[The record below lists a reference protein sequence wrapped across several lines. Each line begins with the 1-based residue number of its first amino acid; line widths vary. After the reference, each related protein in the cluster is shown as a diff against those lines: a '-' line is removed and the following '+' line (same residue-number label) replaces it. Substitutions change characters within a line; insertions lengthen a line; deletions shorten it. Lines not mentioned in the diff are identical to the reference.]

1 MLYKPVGFLSQLR
14 SNDPKEIGKKDLL
27 SALYDF
33 PEGVM
38 VIGRLDFKSEG
49 LLLLTDKG
57 KLADQVNR
65 SGVEKEYWVMLDGEI
80 SDRALSQ
87 LGSGMGISLHGKPY
101 KTKPCKVERL
111 ADPIGLPPP
120 DAALRIERHRKGSW
134 IKITLT
140 EGKFRQIRKMTAGL
154 GYPTQRLIRM
164 RIGSLHL
171 GDLVPGAVKA
181 ISLEAHFSP

>member
-1 MLYKPVGFLSQLR
+1 
-14 SNDPKEIGKKDLL
+14 
-27 SALYDF
+27 
-33 PEGVM
+33 
-38 VIGRLDFKSEG
+38 
-49 LLLLTDKG
+49 
-57 KLADQVNR
+57 
-65 SGVEKEYWVMLDGEI
+65 MLDGEI
-80 SDRALSQ
+80 SDQALLK
-87 LGSGMGISLHGKPY
+87 LGSGMDISLHGKPY
-101 KTKPCKVERL
+101 KTKPCKVERI

-171 GDLVPGAVKA
+171 GDLAPGAVKA
-181 ISLEAHFSP
+181 ISLQAYFNP